1 MSLLTPTE
9 NSFTT
14 FGHTHGNKKCC
25 TRKKKFLGQQF
36 HNFLTT
42 ADVKCFYN
50 IFQYN
55 SLTKLCSCGCVQIFF
70 SCLDSHIEHP
80 NQSNYVPTS
89 HSKINCLTMAFEKVE
104 CLKIESRCG
113 ENKRHQNYKN
123 LHEKGPRIRPSQHW
137 TSCLLIR
144 LNHLPGSH
152 PNMSSSTTSINR

>member
-1 MSLLTPTE
+1 MCWHPLKTVLQ
-9 NSFTT
+9 
-14 FGHTHGNKKCC
+14 HWTHPREQKILHE
-25 TRKKKFLGQQF
+25 KKKSFLDNNF
-36 HNFLTT
+36 TNFLTT

-144 LNHLPGSH
+144 VNHLPGSH